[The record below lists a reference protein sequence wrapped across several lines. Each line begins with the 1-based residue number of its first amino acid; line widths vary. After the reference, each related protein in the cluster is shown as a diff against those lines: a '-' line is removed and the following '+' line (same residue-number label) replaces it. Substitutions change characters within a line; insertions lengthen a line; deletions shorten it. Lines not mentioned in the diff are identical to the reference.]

1 MSVMSTD
8 IKKYQITIT
17 VNAYEGTEEY
27 IVASIRDGMEFEEG
41 EGIVDYSIEAVE
53 EESFKPDLSDNS
65 VSGIY
70 MEKPRDYCLE
80 CSRDYQTFMHNC
92 DAVYEEFYG
101 CPCCD
106 DRCGSCT

>member
-17 VNAYEGTEEY
+17 FNAYEGTEDS
-27 IVASIRDGMEFEEG
+27 IIASINNGIAFEEG
-41 EGIVDYSIEAVE
+41 ECIIDYSIKEVE
-53 EESFKPDLSDNS
+53 EESYVRDLSDNS

-70 MEKPRDYCLE
+70 IETPRDYCLE
-80 CSRDYQTFMHNC
+80 CGSDYKLLTH
-92 DAVYEEFYG
+92 DYYG

-106 DRCGSCT
+106 AR

>member
-1 MSVMSTD
+1 MSVFGED

-17 VNAYEGTEEY
+17 VNAYEGTEGH
-27 IVASIRDGMEFEEG
+27 IIRSINDGMEFVEG
-41 EGIVDYSIEAVE
+41 EGIIDYSVEAIE
-53 EESFKPDLSDNS
+53 EESFEPDLSDNS

-80 CSRDYQTFMHNC
+80 CGSDYKLLTRDY
-92 DAVYEEFYG
+92 YG

-106 DRCGSCT
+106 NE

>member
-17 VNAYEGTEEY
+17 VNAYEGTVGN
-27 IVASIRDGMEFEEG
+27 IIASINDGMEFVEG
-41 EGIVDYSIEAVE
+41 EGIIDYSIEVVE
-53 EESFKPDLSDNS
+53 EESFEPDLSDNS

-80 CSRDYQTFMHNC
+80 CGSDYELISN
-92 DAVYEEFYG
+92 DYYG

-106 DRCGSCT
+106 DK

>member
-1 MSVMSTD
+1 MSVISTD

-27 IVASIRDGMEFEEG
+27 IVASIKDGMEFEEG
-41 EGIVDYSIEAVE
+41 EGIIGYSVEAIE
-53 EESFKPDLSDNS
+53 EESYVRDLSDNS

-70 MEKPRDYCLE
+70 IETPRDYCLE
-80 CSRDYQTFMHNC
+80 CGSDYKLLTH
-92 DAVYEEFYG
+92 EHYG

-106 DRCGSCT
+106 AM

>member
-27 IVASIRDGMEFEEG
+27 IIASIRDGMDFEEG
-41 EGIVDYSIEAVE
+41 EGIVEYSIETVE
-53 EESFKPDLSDNS
+53 EKSFESDLSDNS

-80 CSRDYQTFMHNC
+80 CGSDYELISN
-92 DAVYEEFYG
+92 DYYG

-106 DRCGSCT
+106 NKCVSNED

>member
-1 MSVMSTD
+1 MSAFGED

-17 VNAYEGTEEY
+17 VNAYEGTEGN
-27 IVASIRDGMEFEEG
+27 IIASINDGMEFVEG
-41 EGIVDYSIEAVE
+41 EGIVEYNIETIE
-53 EESFKPDLSDNS
+53 EESFEPDLSDNS

-80 CSRDYQTFMHNC
+80 CGSDYELISN
-92 DAVYEEFYG
+92 DYYG

-106 DRCGSCT
+106 NE